1 MQCLIGI
8 KMSGRK
14 SFFSQVA
21 YEKVVVIE
29 VFVEAHHFIHS
40 SHFGCHLAL
49 KVKGGWSIESGFSS
63 IAEEERISGDDFVY
77 DHGLDVGWGGGG

>member
-1 MQCLIGI
+1 
-8 KMSGRK
+8 MSGRK

-29 VFVEAHHFIHS
+29 LFIEAHHFIHS
-40 SHFGCHLAL
+40 SHFGCSLTL
-49 KVKGGWSIESGFSS
+49 KVKGRWPIESEFSS

-77 DHGLDVGWGGGG
+77 DHGLNVWWGGGS